1 MTTPTAA
8 RITTAALAILTEE
21 GSEAVSMRRVAT
33 AAGITP
39 MAIYKHFPDRLAL
52 LRTVADR
59 AFAEIGA
66 TWGKRGG
73 DDFAARIEGLM
84 DDFLDFALGS
94 PNLYG
99 FLIADRRETARR
111 FPEDFAE
118 RRSPLY
124 SHVLDLAREAMDAG
138 FLRRD
143 DPLEVC
149 LAFTSSTQGLVQL
162 YLGGRIGLS
171 EPDFRGLCRR
181 SLWRIIHGLEA

>member
-8 RITTAALAILTEE
+8 RITAAALAILTDE
-21 GSEAVSMRRVAT
+21 GSDAVSMRRVAT

-52 LRTVADR
+52 LRTVADS

-66 TWGKRGG
+66 TWGRRGE
-73 DDFAARIEGLM
+73 DFPGRFEGLL

-94 PNLYG
+94 PHLYT
-99 FLIADRRETARR
+99 FLITDRREPVRR

-124 SHVLDLAREAMDAG
+124 RHVLDLAEEAMDAG

-143 DPLEVC
+143 DPLEVS
-149 LAFTSSTQGLVQL
+149 LAFTSASQGLVQL

-181 SLWRIIHGLEA
+181 TTWRILHGLEA